1 MADDEQ
7 KDVQDEETYEEPAV
21 EDLDADEG
29 TTATAA
35 GVSNGQAAPE

>member
-7 KDVQDEETYEEPAV
+7 KDVQDEETYEEPEV
-21 EDLDADEG
+21 EDLESDEG

-35 GVSNGQAAPE
+35 GISNGEAAG